1 MKHRNTISGIIL
13 VIAIVAMIAQL
24 QIKQGNEKKYREY
37 LAIQGVYTIGTY
49 SYQPINAASHI
60 PDGVVFFITI
70 DKKKY
75 SICDFDHGL
84 NKQVSNNDFVS
95 TTDLK
100 RGDQFLVL
108 YEKDK
113 PEKATIRL
121 NCPIKDSADFKRY
134 IKIFEEMRQQ
144 KK

>member
-1 MKHRNTISGIIL
+1 MKHRNTILGIIF
-13 VIAIVAMIAQL
+13 VIAIVAMIAQS
-24 QIKQGNEKKYREY
+24 QIKIGKEKKYREY
-37 LAIQGVYTIGTY
+37 FAMQGVYAIGTY
-49 SYQPINAASHI
+49 SYQPINGASHI

-75 SICDFDHGL
+75 SICDFYEGL

-95 TTDLK
+95 TTNLK

-113 PEKATIRL
+113 PEKAIIRL
-121 NCPIKDSADFKRY
+121 DCPIKDTTDFKRY